1 MHVLHATGKLM
12 TSTVTI
18 SQQQQ
23 HHHHHHHHHHHFH
36 YHYHYLLVYP
46 ESQGRLL
53 TCNGQKEQ
61 MTSSTHALT

>member
-18 SQQQQ
+18 SQQQ
-23 HHHHHHHHHHHFH
+23 HHHHH